1 VRCLAQRPAA
11 QCEVPFPEDRPWVPR
26 QGLLQAVPQERRHQE
41 EPELRLVRLLRV
53 PRRAARQPAQ
63 ERFLEQRPVREVEHP
78 EREPEPV
85 SGRPQLSKESRSLS
99 NRFKRSRHKLLLFN
113 QCSK

>member
-1 VRCLAQRPAA
+1 VRPQEA
-11 QCEVPFPEDRPWVPR
+11 
-26 QGLLQAVPQERRHQE
+26 LQAVQPERRHQE
-41 EPELRLVRLLRV
+41 EPELRLDRLLRV

-63 ERFLEQRPVREVEHP
+63 ERFLERRPAQEVEQP

-113 QCSK
+113 RCSK